1 MQSVKALRNFSLF
14 FELFEVGGEFA
25 QDIFNPRQV
34 LAGITEPIFC
44 FAATF
49 FVFGNASSFF
59 QKQTEFFRFGFND
72 AADRALANDGVCP
85 WAQACT
91 QKHVLHVTTANRLVV
106 DVVATGAITGQNAF
120 DRNFSKLA
128 PLTTSAV
135 IRVIKHQFDTG
146 AAGRFATGGAVENNV
161 LHGVAAQL
169 AGPTFSENPAHRVH
183 DVGLTATV
191 RAHHADQL
199 AGQKEIRGFCK

>member
-1 MQSVKALRNFSLF
+1 MQSVETLRNFGLF

-25 QDIFNPRQV
+25 QDVFNTRQV
-34 LAGITEPIFC
+34 FAGITQAVFSL
-44 FAATF
+44 ASTF
-49 FVFGNASSFF
+49 FVFRDASGLL
-59 QKQTEFFRFGFND
+59 QKQAKFFRFGFND
-72 AADRALANDGVCP
+72 AADRALTNDGVSP

-91 QKHVLHVTTANRLVV
+91 QKHVLHVTTANGLVV

-128 PLTTSAV
+128 PLPTCAV

-146 AAGRFATGGAVENNV
+146 AAGRFATGGAVENDV